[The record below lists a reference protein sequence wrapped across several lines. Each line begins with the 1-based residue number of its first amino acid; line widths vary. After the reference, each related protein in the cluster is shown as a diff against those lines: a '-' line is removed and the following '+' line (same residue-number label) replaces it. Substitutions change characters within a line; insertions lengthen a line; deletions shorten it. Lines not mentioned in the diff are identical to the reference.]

1 MGRSYAGR
9 ASAAPVI
16 DLLVTLL
23 SMGLNGYR
31 TLLHRRGILVG
42 KFRRRLSKIARA
54 HGERILTC
62 PGNTVSFGMTL
73 DALAGSDKRSCA
85 EDDEVDTS
93 HRDRNELNEERKEKD
108 KESLL
113 LLHRHTTLLGSM
125 LFSRCIS
132 GTRVVPGFSSGNVTD
147 IGRKEICGLS
157 FSGYG
162 SSTDRYQH
170 SYLTAACAI
179 GMGGFE
185 MEDFFVRLDRC
196 LREFGALEPKGV
208 EK

>member
-1 MGRSYAGR
+1 VGRSYAGR

-16 DLLVTLL
+16 DLVVTLL

-31 TLLHRRGILVG
+31 TLLHRRRILVG
-42 KFRRRLSKIARA
+42 KFRRRLSKIART

-73 DALAGSDKRSCA
+73 DALAGSDKRICA
-85 EDDEVDTS
+85 EDDEVDTF
-93 HRDRNELNEERKEKD
+93 HRDRKELDEKRKEMD

-132 GTRVVPGFSSGNVTD
+132 GTRVVPGFD
-147 IGRKEICGLS
+147 IGRKEICGIS

-162 SSTDRYQH
+162 SSTDRYRH

-196 LREFGALEPKGV
+196 LREFGALEPKGSDR
-208 EK
+208 